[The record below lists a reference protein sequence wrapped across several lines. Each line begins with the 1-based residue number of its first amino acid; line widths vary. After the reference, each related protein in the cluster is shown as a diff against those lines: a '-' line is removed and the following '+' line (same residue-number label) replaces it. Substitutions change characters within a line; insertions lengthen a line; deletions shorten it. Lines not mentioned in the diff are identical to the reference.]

1 MHLFGRARNKP
12 NPQEAIV
19 KLRET
24 LQLLQKRETFC
35 RQRSTMKSKLLGL
48 MPPRTNEVTAL
59 MALKRKKKY
68 EEQIEQTT
76 GARMTLET
84 QAMAI
89 EGANINLEAINAMKV
104 GAKAIRDIHGSMGI
118 DEVDKTMDDIR
129 EQMDLANEISG
140 AISQPLSFGTDLD
153 EDELAAELEALEQE
167 ELDEKL
173 LGAEVP
179 PIFMPNTPQLN
190 TAQEEDHD
198 AELEKLRA
206 EMAM

>member
-1 MHLFGRARNKP
+1 MHLFGRARSKP

-19 KLRET
+19 RLRET
-24 LQLLQKRETFC
+24 LQLLQKRENFLQT
-35 RQRSTMKSKLLGL
+35 KID
-48 MPPRTNEVTAL
+48 NELKIARANATKNKRVAL

-129 EQMDLANEISG
+129 EQMDLLNEISG
-140 AISQPLSFGTDLD
+140 AISQPLTLGAELD
-153 EDELAAELEALEQE
+153 EDELEAELEALEQE

-173 LGAEVP
+173 LGAELP
-179 PIFMPNTPQLN
+179 PIFMP
-190 TAQEEDHD
+190 
-198 AELEKLRA
+198 
-206 EMAM
+206 